1 MAQVRVTILDP
12 SGRKKTTVEVPDNV
26 PAQRLAQALVTRMGL
41 PAVDA
46 AGRPISYRISH
57 TRNGED
63 VEINLDQTFADVG
76 IQDNDLL
83 RFYAS
88 LTAGGG
94 TRPDDFQRIYDSLE
108 FLTVE
113 LQGQKRATVQ
123 RLKEDIQD
131 KVEPLTIPIVIR
143 KEEREGLDFVRAD
156 RLHHIEEYR
165 HEETQWTSI
174 SYALFGAALGIII
187 NWVTAESSTVSKASI
202 IVIITFLLLGLFS
215 ALSAKRFHARA
226 EKHKTAIL
234 YGSSQQTTSPVNEA
248 ET

>member
-1 MAQVRVTILDP
+1 MAQTKVTILDP
-12 SGRKKTTVEVPDNV
+12 SGGKKTTVEVPDNV
-26 PAQRLAQALVTRMGL
+26 PAQRLTQALVTRMGL
-41 PAVDA
+41 PAVDE
-46 AGRPISYRISH
+46 AGHPINYRIGRTS
-57 TRNGED
+57 NGED
-63 VEINLDQTFADVG
+63 IELNPDQTFADAG

-88 LTAGGG
+88 RAAGGE
-94 TRPDDFQRIYDSLE
+94 TRPYDFQKIYASLE
-108 FLTVE
+108 SLTLE

-174 SYALFGAALGIII
+174 AYALFGAALGIII
-187 NWVTAESSTVSKASI
+187 NWVTAESSTVSKASV

-215 ALSAKRFHARA
+215 ALSARRFHARA
-226 EKHKTAIL
+226 EEHKKAIL
-234 YGSSQQTTSPVNEA
+234 YGGSQQTTPPVDEVDP
-248 ET
+248 